1 MLLALIMATLT
12 LGLLFSG
19 WLTPTPGRAQQVPP
33 NPQPNVESCTNCI
46 SEGSVVFEGETYVPV
61 VCIGNSVTVDSGSF
75 LIYSADVR
83 VITTNSD
90 GSTTTTDYAVQPN
103 YSMTWTA
110 SVGSFNASG
119 TGDSATFTP
128 TNGGCGTVIF
138 TCNYTNL
145 TPCGDIG
152 HPTTTSGF
160 SVAQMSTNCTS
171 GTVVLGNSSSATNLW
186 YAANMSV
193 TLSATNNNISNS
205 IVVTTHDPCGINPD
219 TYVTNLVAATIITN
233 WWTVNYGSF
242 STNGSG
248 LSATFTLTNPGSGTV
263 TFNEEYTQN
272 TPCDTNVYS
281 ATPLSIPFNVISVT
295 LTNMGFA
302 NGNHQISKD
311 DGSGTYPSPEW
322 QLLTNNMTTNY
333 PTCYTRNTSMTV
345 TPNWIIIPGGF
356 SGPVLV
362 KGISSGPQLPVVS
375 GFPGS
380 VTSTDNFKNKVDFL
394 NPLTIDWQASLDGGT
409 NWHDIATTANQV
421 YVTLNDPTCATLYH
435 TVVWLACVNAVGQT
449 TVGGT
454 ADAVF
459 SGFTGLVVKRVS
471 DNIQMTYWMTNS
483 MGDYQMGA
491 TETGG
496 ILSAADA
503 NGNCQAWSALLR
515 DCFRAHGIS
524 ADRIKALPVAAS
536 DQSILV
542 KDWQFNNPPSG
553 SGTYPYNVGTDAF
566 DLPGV
571 PGQGNSNPP
580 GGFNG
585 HWITLCNGSYYDP
598 SYGTSKVSGANK
610 DKDYEDGSLAGY
622 GESLP
627 PSNGTGVRKND
638 TSAGSASELHYTTD
652 N

>member
-1 MLLALIMATLT
+1 
-12 LGLLFSG
+12 
-19 WLTPTPGRAQQVPP
+19 
-33 NPQPNVESCTNCI
+33 
-46 SEGSVVFEGETYVPV
+46 
-61 VCIGNSVTVDSGSF
+61 
-75 LIYSADVR
+75 
-83 VITTNSD
+83 
-90 GSTTTTDYAVQPN
+90 
-103 YSMTWTA
+103 
-110 SVGSFNASG
+110 
-119 TGDSATFTP
+119 
-128 TNGGCGTVIF
+128 
-138 TCNYTNL
+138 
-145 TPCGDIG
+145 
-152 HPTTTSGF
+152 
-160 SVAQMSTNCTS
+160 
-171 GTVVLGNSSSATNLW
+171 
-186 YAANMSV
+186 
-193 TLSATNNNISNS
+193 
-205 IVVTTHDPCGINPD
+205 
-219 TYVTNLVAATIITN
+219 
-233 WWTVNYGSF
+233 
-242 STNGSG
+242 
-248 LSATFTLTNPGSGTV
+248 
-263 TFNEEYTQN
+263 
-272 TPCDTNVYS
+272 
-281 ATPLSIPFNVISVT
+281 VISVT